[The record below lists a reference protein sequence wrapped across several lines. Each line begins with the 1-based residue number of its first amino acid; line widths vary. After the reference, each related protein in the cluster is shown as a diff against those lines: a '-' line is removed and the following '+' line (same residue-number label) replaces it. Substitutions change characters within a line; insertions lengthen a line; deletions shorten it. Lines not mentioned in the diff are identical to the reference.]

1 MRNVIRIL
9 AFIGLLSLSNNLLS
23 QTKNAKQVLN
33 GVYAK
38 MMTAKDYTVMAN
50 IKVDLPFVKMFP
62 VNAKIYFKQKDKF
75 KVESKSIAI
84 IPRQGFDQLTRM
96 LTDTTSFDALIS
108 GNEKIGANS
117 AIIINV
123 IPSSDTSDLVLGKL
137 WIDNKRNVVLKSQLT
152 TKSNGTILT
161 EYNYGKQEIYGLPDN
176 VTFTVDV
183 KKFKIPKSV
192 AADINN
198 SKSKTVDKTKND
210 KKGKIYLSLSD
221 YQINKGIADATF
233 KK

>member
-1 MRNVIRIL
+1 MRNVIRTL

-84 IPRQGFDQLTRM
+84 IPRQGFDQITKM

-108 GNEKIGANS
+108 GNEKIGTNS
-117 AIIINV
+117 AII
-123 IPSSDTSDLVLGKL
+123 
-137 WIDNKRNVVLKSQLT
+137 
-152 TKSNGTILT
+152 
-161 EYNYGKQEIYGLPDN
+161 
-176 VTFTVDV
+176 TFD
-183 KKFKIPKSV
+183 
-192 AADINN
+192 
-198 SKSKTVDKTKND
+198 
-210 KKGKIYLSLSD
+210 
-221 YQINKGIADATF
+221 
-233 KK
+233 

>member
-1 MRNVIRIL
+1 MRNVIRTL

-84 IPRQGFDQLTRM
+84 I
-96 LTDTTSFDALIS
+96 
-108 GNEKIGANS
+108 
-117 AIIINV
+117 
-123 IPSSDTSDLVLGKL
+123 
-137 WIDNKRNVVLKSQLT
+137 
-152 TKSNGTILT
+152 
-161 EYNYGKQEIYGLPDN
+161 
-176 VTFTVDV
+176 
-183 KKFKIPKSV
+183 
-192 AADINN
+192 
-198 SKSKTVDKTKND
+198 
-210 KKGKIYLSLSD
+210 
-221 YQINKGIADATF
+221 
-233 KK
+233 